1 MIRNM
6 LAAVLVIALAMT
18 AGAFDIRTYDVLYT
32 GDTGATLDAGGFGIQ
47 GSFLYF
53 SADKYYDRDGESQE
67 WGEGTTFS
75 GTWVPVKISYGIMD
89 GFEVG
94 VTPMFVMNK
103 QENGPP
109 LNTEYEGT
117 GIADTWIWAKYG
129 ILPDPMMTA
138 RLGVKVPTGVDEMD
152 ADPDELP
159 TGSGQMDIDAAVMFG
174 APAGPGS
181 LDGSIGYRY
190 RMDRTGDEDAREGD
204 YTPGNEIHFY
214 AGYNYFLSDVMSLRL
229 GAGGFFGSDPEEDG
243 EPIPVGMTGTYVVGS
258 NLVSIN
264 PGFDYIMDSG
274 MSLGFDMYYP
284 LMGTNINAGWG
295 LGLSVGW
302 GN

>member
-1 MIRNM
+1 
-6 LAAVLVIALAMT
+6 MT
-18 AGAFDIRTYDVLYT
+18 AGAFDIRTYDVPYT
-32 GDTGATLDAGGFGIQ
+32 GDTGATLDAGGFSIQ

-53 SADKYYDRDGESQE
+53 TADSYYDSEGESQE
-67 WGEGTTFS
+67 WGSDTKFTD
-75 GTWVPVKISYGIMD
+75 TWIPIKIGYGIMD

-103 QENGPP
+103 LEHGDARA
-109 LNTEYEGT
+109 TEYEGT

-129 ILPDPMMTA
+129 ILPDPMMTV
-138 RLGVKVPTGVDEMD
+138 RLGVKVPTGVDLEEAELD
-152 ADPDELP
+152 DELP
-159 TGSGQMDIDAAVMFG
+159 TGSGQMDLDGAVMFG
-174 APAGPGS
+174 VPAGPGS
-181 LDGSIGYRY
+181 LDASIGYRY
-190 RMDRTGDEDAREGD
+190 RMDITSDDELIADR
-204 YTPGNEIHFY
+204 TPGNEVHFY
-214 AGYNYFLSDVMSLRL
+214 AGYSYFLSDVMSLRL
-229 GAGGFFGSDPEEDG
+229 AAGGFFGSDPEEDG
-243 EPIPVGMTGTYVVGS
+243 EPIPVGMTGTYEVGS

-274 MSLGFDMYYP
+274 MSLGFDIYYP